1 MSTKGCRIETKCI
14 GVGLGY
20 GNRSAVWNFLQENA
34 WVAANGFSRNQLSPG
49 GLIRHGDFDIGFV
62 GSLLYIWY
70 PSFTLCQSMVPRISA
85 ISHPQMIPPV
95 FEGKSTKQ
103 EYVRSLFDGIA
114 SHYDFLNHFLSSGF
128 DILWRKRAIRL
139 LRESHPRLILDV
151 ATGTADLAIE
161 AARSLGAS
169 VIGIDISNRML
180 NLGRR
185 KISQKGLVELVS
197 LRPGNAESLE
207 FEDNMFDAVTV
218 AFGVRNFSDV
228 FRGLAEMLRV
238 LKPGGTAVI
247 LEFSKPRTFP
257 LRQIYSFYFE
267 RILPFLGG
275 VISESRESYDY
286 LPNSVKGFP
295 DDTTLLE
302 FLHSVGY
309 SNTRQYRLTFG
320 IATIYLGTKAITSS
334 NYIS

>member
-1 MSTKGCRIETKCI
+1 
-14 GVGLGY
+14 
-20 GNRSAVWNFLQENA
+20 
-34 WVAANGFSRNQLSPG
+34 
-49 GLIRHGDFDIGFV
+49 
-62 GSLLYIWY
+62 
-70 PSFTLCQSMVPRISA
+70 MVPRISA

-95 FEGKSTKQ
+95 FEEKSTKQ

-128 DILWRKRAIRL
+128 DILWRRHAIRF

-169 VIGIDISNRML
+169 VIGIDISNQML
-180 NLGRR
+180 SLGRR
-185 KISQKGLVELVS
+185 KISQKGLIELIS

-218 AFGVRNFSDV
+218 AFGVRNFSDAGK
-228 FRGLAEMLRV
+228 GLTEMHRV
-238 LKPGGTAVI
+238 LKPGGMAVI
-247 LEFSKPRTFP
+247 LEFSKPRIFP
-257 LRQIYSFYFE
+257 VRQIYNLYFE

-286 LPNSVKGFP
+286 LPNSVREFP
-295 DDTTLLE
+295 DNTRFLE
-302 FLHSVGY
+302 LLHSVGY
-309 SNTRQYRLTFG
+309 SNTRQHRLTFG
-320 IATIYLGTKAITSS
+320 IATIYLGTKALS
-334 NYIS
+334 